1 MESETIQTSKVTPP
15 EEPAQAASVQQT
27 PVAGAESRST
37 PLTPE
42 EMAAKR
48 TQMYIIGGAVAFL
61 VLLIA
66 AIVLMASFPSATVVV
81 RDIAIVFVAVAT
93 FLIGLAMILLIFQ
106 LQVLIQVLRDEI
118 QPLLRSV
125 NDTVSTVRGTTEF
138 VSHNMVSPIIKAA
151 GFTAGFQ
158 QIVRDVV
165 GVVKAVRPREAGRPG
180 RATRVPTSV
189 DGGDKDVQA
198 GE

>member
-1 MESETIQTSKVTPP
+1 MESETTEASKATPP
-15 EEPAQAASVQQT
+15 EEPTEAV
-27 PVAGAESRST
+27 PT

-42 EMAAKR
+42 EKAAKR
-48 TQMYIIGGAVAFL
+48 TQMYIIGGAVGFL
-61 VLLIA
+61 ALLIA
-66 AIVLMASFPSATVVV
+66 AIVLMASFPAATVVV

-106 LQVLIQVLRDEI
+106 LQVLIQVLRDEV

-158 QIVRDVV
+158 RVVRDVV
-165 GVVKAVRPREAGRPG
+165 GVVKAVRPRKAGPPPK
-180 RATRVPTSV
+180 AARVPTSV